1 MVDTDTFIKEIETDV
16 SRLKLLG
23 RHTFFMMSQE
33 ITNSQA
39 DKVREHFSNLKYDVE
54 VKMCP
59 RKKWDIII
67 KF

>member
-1 MVDTDTFIKEIETDV
+1 MDIDAFIKEVEADV

-23 RHTFFMMSQE
+23 RHTFFMMSQD
-33 ITNSQA
+33 ITKSQA
-39 DKVREHFSNLKYDVE
+39 DKITEYFSNLKYDVE